1 MSASSQSMRLLLA
14 VALAGH
20 VSCLTAGHGG
30 KSSAMRLGGARL
42 SMGAGGDSLVARAS
56 PVVSKKAA
64 KGGKATTSGGIA
76 DKMGEATAAVV
87 EDISAAASKAAAV
100 AQSFAG
106 EVEGTIKEY
115 PAQSSAL
122 AVAML
127 VLTLILKGGSAEE
140 ASVADDGLLS
150 SAFARCVAAAAS
162 AGDRAGK
169 GIDSLSETI
178 WNSYQ
183 SCTSFAEPL
192 VAQAQDSVLD
202 ASKKL
207 AAATAETAGR
217 FCNWLPNIASVVPL
231 KYTLKSGSIKG
242 GSFTI
247 DLGAS
252 KIVGALVVT
261 NKRCKVGRNAI
272 VNGGTKDFEVYVS
285 HDGKVWDLAH
295 KGWLLAGAPKCK
307 SQYVTF
313 TGKWG
318 RYVKFVSKSSY
329 KAGSGLQDLAVHP
342 PTGLNSLL
350 WATSPSHVLHSCF
363 DAHMPDAWSQV
374 TVPDAVDVT
383 STILRAPVAITRML
397 GLDTPDDLGLLTIKS
412 AALNATGAARVAG
425 VKAGERIKSAT
436 CKAADGCKRLGKGFA
451 EKAGPIA
458 GNVTASVSVAAR
470 AASKAAKAAGKAVG
484 NKAEEAFSKASKAGA
499 EAAQTVKDVTSRLA
513 RGEGTEVVEEHGSSF
528 VLNAAILVAA
538 ALGVWFRD
546 PIGEAVGPAA
556 SNVASGISKTLE
568 SAIDDVKKAKMQA
581 STSKAP
587 AKKSGKKSKADS
599 SGERRFGKR

>member
-1 MSASSQSMRLLLA
+1 MSASSQSLCLLLA

-20 VSCLTAGHGG
+20 VSCLNAGHSG
-30 KSSAMRLGGARL
+30 KSSSAMRLGGARL
-42 SMGAGGDSLVARAS
+42 NMGAGGDSLVARAS
-56 PVVSKKAA
+56 PKGSKKAT
-64 KGGKATTSGGIA
+64 KGGKATTAGGIA
-76 DKMGEATAAVV
+76 DKMGEATAAVAQ
-87 EDISAAASKAAAV
+87 DISAAASKAAAV

-106 EVEGTIKEY
+106 EVEGAVKEY

-140 ASVADDGLLS
+140 APAADDGLLS
-150 SAFARCVAAAAS
+150 SALARCMAAAAS
-162 AGDRAGK
+162 ASDCAGK
-169 GIDSLSETI
+169 GIDSLSEAI

-183 SCTSFAEPL
+183 SCTSFAQPL
-192 VAQAQDSVLD
+192 VEKTQDSVVD
-202 ASKKL
+202 ASKRL
-207 AAATAETAGR
+207 AAATAESAGR

-261 NKRCKVGRNAI
+261 NKRCKVGGKET
-272 VNGGTKDFEVYVS
+272 VNGGTRDFEVYVS
-285 HDGKVWDLAH
+285 QDGKVWDLAH

-329 KAGSGLQDLAVHP
+329 KAGSGLDDLAVHP

-363 DAHMPDAWSQV
+363 DSHMPDAWSQI
-374 TVPDAVDVT
+374 TVPDAIDVT

-397 GLDTPDDLGLLTIKS
+397 GLDTPDDLGLLTVKS
-412 AALNATGAARVAG
+412 AALNATEAAKVAG
-425 VKAGERIKSAT
+425 GKAGERIKSAT
-436 CKAADGCKRLGKGFA
+436 CKAANGLKRLGKGIA
-451 EKAGPIA
+451 EKAGPIV
-458 GNVTASVSVAAR
+458 GNVTSSVSSAAS
-470 AASKAAKAAGKAVG
+470 AASKAAKAAGKAAG
-484 NKAEEAFSKASKAGA
+484 KTAEEAFSKASKAGA
-499 EAAQTVKDVTSRLA
+499 EAAQTVNDVTSRLA
-513 RGEGTEVVEEHGSSF
+513 KGKGKEVVEEHGSSL

-546 PIGEAVGPAA
+546 PIGESVGPAA

-568 SAIDDVKKAKMQA
+568 SAIDNVNQAKKV
-581 STSKAP
+581 STGKSP
-587 AKKSGKKSKADS
+587 AKQSSKKSKTDP